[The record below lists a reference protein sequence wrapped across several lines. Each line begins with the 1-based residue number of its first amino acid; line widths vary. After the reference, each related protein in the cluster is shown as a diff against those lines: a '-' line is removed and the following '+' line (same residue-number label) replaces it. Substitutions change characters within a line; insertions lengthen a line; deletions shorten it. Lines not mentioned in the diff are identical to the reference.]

1 MLTAALLSSFWQ
13 HGQQI
18 NSGLCHCKSE
28 SCTRGGGAGWYATLA
43 FRRADG
49 IWRYPVTIEDVSP
62 RYLER

>member
-1 MLTAALLSSFWQ
+1 MLKPRLLSSFWQ

-18 NSGLCHCKSE
+18 NSGLCIARSE

-43 FRRADG
+43 FADADG

-62 RYLER
+62 LTLKR